1 MRDIIRAAALL
12 FGLLAAAFSLLAALL
27 LALAAALSGDALR
40 LMNLTLLVSML
51 TLGVGLG
58 LPLAAAARRSMQ
70 QRASP
75 ALRLPP
81 AWWLGLIFLGLLLLG
96 QLILTTP
103 LASAGI
109 PALHV
114 AASLMPP
121 LLVVAAIAPPLQRA
135 GAGLTRRSLATQFS
149 YGGLVSISLAL
160 FLELALITIVFIL
173 AGAGVALLPG
183 GAESVERLA
192 AELQARM
199 ATGDLMGLA
208 SALLSPGLVLGL
220 GLLVAAAVPLIEE
233 LIKSLGV
240 PFDAVVQGRLTRA
253 QAFAFGVMAGVGFS
267 FAEALV
273 YGAQQLPHNWVQ
285 GVALRALTAVIHA
298 AATGLFALG
307 WYEVAAGRALRF
319 FPYAAGGVAIHALWN
334 GLSGLLLVTGLATLN
349 SRPGMMIA
357 GDAGMPLAVALL
369 ASTWLA
375 ALAVLVVATRRLSAS
390 REASHAG

>member
-51 TLGVGLG
+51 TLGVGLD

-307 WYEVAAGRALRF
+307 WYEVAAGRAMRF
-319 FPYAAGGVAIHALWN
+319 VPYAAGGVAIHALWN

>member
-27 LALAAALSGDALR
+27 LALATALSGDALR

-349 SRPGMMIA
+349 SQPETMLA
-357 GDAGMPLAVALL
+357 GGAGISLAVILL

-375 ALAVLVVATRRLSAS
+375 ALAVLIVATRRLSAS

>member
-375 ALAVLVVATRRLSAS
+375 ALAVLIVATRRLSAS

>member
-349 SRPGMMIA
+349 SQPETMLA
-357 GDAGMPLAVALL
+357 GGAGISLAVILL

-375 ALAVLVVATRRLSAS
+375 ALAVLIVATRRLSAS

>member
-307 WYEVAAGRALRF
+307 WYEVAAGRAMRF

-375 ALAVLVVATRRLSAS
+375 ALAVLIVATRRLSAS

>member
-81 AWWLGLIFLGLLLLG
+81 AWWLGLSFLGLLLLG
-96 QLILTTP
+96 QLILATP

-298 AATGLFALG
+298 AATGLFTLG
-307 WYEVAAGRALRF
+307 WYEVAAGRAMRF

-349 SRPGMMIA
+349 SQPETMLA
-357 GDAGMPLAVALL
+357 GGAGISLAVILL

-375 ALAVLVVATRRLSAS
+375 ALAVLIVATRRLSAS

>member
-27 LALAAALSGDALR
+27 LALATALSGDALR

-81 AWWLGLIFLGLLLLG
+81 AWWLGLSFLGLLLLG
-96 QLILTTP
+96 QLILATP

-298 AATGLFALG
+298 AATGLFTLG
-307 WYEVAAGRALRF
+307 WYEVAAGRAMRF

-375 ALAVLVVATRRLSAS
+375 ALAVLIVATRRLSAS

>member
-1 MRDIIRAAALL
+1 
-12 FGLLAAAFSLLAALL
+12 
-27 LALAAALSGDALR
+27 
-40 LMNLTLLVSML
+40 
-51 TLGVGLG
+51 
-58 LPLAAAARRSMQ
+58 MQ

-81 AWWLGLIFLGLLLLG
+81 AWWLGLSFLGLLLLG
-96 QLILTTP
+96 QLILATP

-298 AATGLFALG
+298 AATGLFTLG
-307 WYEVAAGRALRF
+307 WYEVAAGRAMRF

-349 SRPGMMIA
+349 SQPETMLA
-357 GDAGMPLAVALL
+357 GGAGISLAVILL

-375 ALAVLVVATRRLSAS
+375 ALAVLIVATRRLSAS

>member
-298 AATGLFALG
+298 AATGLFTLG
-307 WYEVAAGRALRF
+307 WYEVAAGRAMRF

-375 ALAVLVVATRRLSAS
+375 ALAVLIVATRRLSAS

>member
-81 AWWLGLIFLGLLLLG
+81 AWWLGLSFLGLLLLG
-96 QLILTTP
+96 QLILATP

-307 WYEVAAGRALRF
+307 WYEVAAGRAMRF

-349 SRPGMMIA
+349 SQPETMLA
-357 GDAGMPLAVALL
+357 GGAGISLAVILL

-375 ALAVLVVATRRLSAS
+375 ALAVLIVATRRLSAS

>member
-307 WYEVAAGRALRF
+307 WYEVAAGRAMRF

-349 SRPGMMIA
+349 SQPETMLA
-357 GDAGMPLAVALL
+357 GGAGISLAVILL

-375 ALAVLVVATRRLSAS
+375 ALAVLIVATRRLSAS

>member
-27 LALAAALSGDALR
+27 LALATALSGDALR

-96 QLILTTP
+96 QLILATP

-298 AATGLFALG
+298 AATGLFTLG
-307 WYEVAAGRALRF
+307 WYEVAAGRAMRF

-349 SRPGMMIA
+349 SQPETMLA
-357 GDAGMPLAVALL
+357 GGAGISLAVILL

-375 ALAVLVVATRRLSAS
+375 ALAVLIVATRRLSAS